1 MILEN
6 RIYQAYYTKS
16 DPIVNYM
23 VSLLNLRGSEKIL
36 EPCAGDGVFID
47 PIIKTFPDIKIDA
60 YELNNNS
67 YSNLLVKYSKN
78 ENIYIKKTDTLTD
91 VDLEFLCSMG
101 GGYDA
106 IIANPPYGA
115 WRDQEERKKLK
126 KSYNGF
132 YAKESYTLFL
142 YRCIEA
148 LNENGKLAFII
159 PDTYLNLHMHKDIRK
174 YILRN
179 TKIKEISL
187 FPSSYF
193 PGVNFGYANLSIIS
207 LEKSSNQKTNLDN
220 SFSIKKGF
228 RKVEE
233 LGSDNKALQTITL
246 KQKDVLSSPDYS
258 FVTNGDKSLLD
269 CFNLTKLKIG
279 DICDCV
285 TGFYSGSDKHFL
297 KVRDRT
303 IRNSKKYDIVNLESV
318 EFNCDASLIDGLTSE
333 KEYVPIVKGGNRKYY
348 KPDEWF
354 MNWSS
359 EIVDFFKKDKKAR
372 YQNSSYYFRKGIG
385 VPMVSSSSITGAL
398 IENRLF
404 DQSIVGI
411 FPKDLSLLYYLLAF
425 FNSPTCNKLI
435 RTINSS
441 TNNSSNYIKKIP
453 FIIPK
458 DKLILEI
465 NERIK
470 LILDDCK
477 TKNHFSQDLEELNN
491 KDIQSIY
498 GF

>member
-1 MILEN
+1 MISEN

-23 VSLLNLRGSEKIL
+23 VSLLSLKGSEKIL

-47 PIIKTFPDIKIDA
+47 PIVKTFPDVQVDA
-60 YELNNNS
+60 FELNDNS
-67 YSNLLVKYSKN
+67 YSNLLVKYSDFKN
-78 ENIYIKKTDTLTD
+78 INVKKTDTLTD
-91 VDLEFLCSMG
+91 VDLQFLCSMG

-115 WRDQEERKKLK
+115 WRDQEERRKLK
-126 KSYNGF
+126 RSYNGF
-132 YAKESYTLFL
+132 YAKESYSLFL

-148 LNENGKLAFII
+148 LSDKGKLVFII

-174 YILRN
+174 YILTQ

-207 LEKSSNQKTNLDN
+207 LEKSFNQKTTLENE
-220 SFSIKKGF
+220 FSIIKGF
-228 RKVEE
+228 SKVEE
-233 LGSDNKALQTITL
+233 LGSNNDNIQTFNL
-246 KQKDVLSSPDYS
+246 KQKDVLNSPDYS
-258 FVTNGDKSLLD
+258 FVTNGEKPIVNCL
-269 CFNLTKLKIG
+269 NLTESKIG
-279 DICDCV
+279 DFCDCV
-285 TGFYSGSDKHFL
+285 TGFYSGNDKDFL
-297 KVRDRT
+297 KVRNKT
-303 IRNSKKYDIVNLESV
+303 IRNSKRYEAVNLDLV
-318 EFNCDASLIDGLTSE
+318 EFTCDASLVDGLTNE

-348 KPDEWF
+348 KPDDWF

-359 EIVDFFKKDKKAR
+359 DKVDFFKNDKKAR

-411 FPKDLSLLYYLLAF
+411 FPKDETYLYYILAF

-435 RTINSS
+435 RSINSS

-453 FIIPK
+453 FLAP
-458 DKLILEI
+458 DNQALEKI
-465 NERIK
+465 NERIRT
-470 LILDDCK
+470 ILETCK
-477 TKNHFSQDLEELNN
+477 TSQDYDSELEELNN
-491 KDIQSIY
+491 NAIKEIY

>member
-23 VSLLNLRGSEKIL
+23 LSLLNLSGSEKIL

-60 YELNNNS
+60 YELNDNS
-67 YSNLLVKYSKN
+67 YSNLLVKYSEN
-78 ENIYIKKTDTLTD
+78 ENIKVKKTDTLTD

-126 KSYNGF
+126 RSYNGF

-148 LNENGKLAFII
+148 LNEKGKLAFII
-159 PDTYLNLHMHKDIRK
+159 PDTYLNLHMHKDIRR
-174 YILRN
+174 YILN
-179 TKIKEISL
+179 HTKIKEISL

-207 LEKSSNQKTNLDN
+207 LEKSLNQKANLEN
-220 SFSIKKGF
+220 CFSIKKGF
-228 RKVEE
+228 KKVEE
-233 LGSDNKALQTITL
+233 LGSDNGAVQTITL

-258 FVTNGDKSLLD
+258 FVTNGDKPLVD

-285 TGFYSGSDKHFL
+285 TGFYSGNDKIFL
-297 KVRDRT
+297 KVRDKT
-303 IRNSKKYDIVNLESV
+303 IRNSKKYDAVNLDLV
-318 EFNCDASLIDGLTSE
+318 EFNCDASMVDGITTE
-333 KEYVPIVKGGNRKYY
+333 KEYVPIVKGGNRKYF

-359 EIVDFFKKDKKAR
+359 EKVDFFKKDKKAR

-385 VPMVSSSSITGAL
+385 VPMVSSSSITGSL

-411 FPKDLSLLYYLLAF
+411 FPKDLSFLYYLLAF
-425 FNSPTCNKLI
+425 FNSPTCNMLI

-441 TNNSSNYIKKIP
+441 TNNSSNYLKKIP
-453 FIIPK
+453 FIVPSEK
-458 DKLILEI
+458 MILKI
-465 NERIK
+465 NERINQ
-470 LILDDCK
+470 ILNDCK
-477 TKNHFSQDLEELNN
+477 SKNHYKQDLEELNN
-491 KDIQSIY
+491 KDIKSLY

>member
-1 MILEN
+1 MISEN

-23 VSLLNLRGSEKIL
+23 VSILSLKGSEKIL

-47 PIIKTFPDIKIDA
+47 PIVKTFPDVQIDA
-60 YELNNNS
+60 FELNGNS
-67 YSNLLVKYSKN
+67 YSNLLVKYSDF
-78 ENIYIKKTDTLTD
+78 ENINVKKTDTLTD
-91 VDLEFLCSMG
+91 IDLQFLCSMG

-115 WRDQEERKKLK
+115 WRNQEERKKLK
-126 KSYNGF
+126 RSYNGF
-132 YAKESYTLFL
+132 YAKESYSLFL
-142 YRCIEA
+142 YRSIEA
-148 LNENGKLAFII
+148 LNDNGKLVFII

-174 YILRN
+174 YIL
-179 TKIKEISL
+179 THSKIKEISL
-187 FPSSYF
+187 FPSYYF
-193 PGVNFGYANLSIIS
+193 PGVSFGYANLSIIS
-207 LEKSSNQKTNLDN
+207 LEKCLNQKLNLEN
-220 SFSIKKGF
+220 EFSIIKGF
-228 RKVEE
+228 NKVEE
-233 LGSDNKALQTITL
+233 LGSNNDNIQTFSL
-246 KQKDVLSSPDYS
+246 KQNDVLNSPDYS
-258 FVTNGDKSLLD
+258 FATNGDKPIINCL
-269 CFNLTKLKIG
+269 NLTESKIG

-285 TGFYSGSDKHFL
+285 TGFYSGNDKDFL
-297 KVRDRT
+297 KVRDKA
-303 IRNSKKYDIVNLESV
+303 IRNSKRYEAVNLDFV
-318 EFNCDASLIDGLTSE
+318 EFNCDASLIDGLTNG

-348 KPDEWF
+348 KPNDWF

-359 EIVDFFKKDKKAR
+359 EKVDFFKADKKAR

-385 VPMVSSSSITGAL
+385 VPMVSSSSISGAL
-398 IENRLF
+398 IEKSLF

-411 FPKDLSLLYYLLAF
+411 FPKDETFLYYLLAF

-453 FIIPK
+453 F
-458 DKLILEI
+458 LEPNNQVLEKV

-470 LILDDCK
+470 IILETCK
-477 TKNHFSQDLEELNN
+477 TTQDYDRGLEELNN
-491 KDIQSIY
+491 KDIKEIY